1 VRRAGTLALLAV
13 AATAAAS
20 CGGGP
25 GAGVRRGDMVW
36 ERPPLLFVPHALP
49 SDRVVL
55 GRVRNDSLRPLRLLA
70 AKVLVRD
77 GAGRVLRSSAA
88 FTTTYAHGLFG
99 AFQQPSAQ
107 PTEELVRLGRLVE
120 LRPGETAPLYVA
132 WRMPDDAHGPVHVD
146 YGSGDL
152 TLPAR

>member
-1 VRRAGTLALLAV
+1 VRRAGAWALLVMV
-13 AATAAAS
+13 ALAAAA

-55 GRVRNDSLRPLRLLA
+55 GRVRNDSLRPLRLVA
-70 AKVLVRD
+70 ATVVVRD
-77 GAGRVLRSSAA
+77 GAGRALRSSAA
-88 FTTTYAHGLFG
+88 FTATYAHGLFG

-132 WRMPDDAHGPVHVD
+132 WRMPADAHGPVHVD